1 VSAQP
6 VIAYYRVST
15 RQQARSGLGLLAQQ
29 DAVRRYVASN
39 RCKVLAELTEVE
51 SGRDSG
57 RPKLA
62 EALWFC
68 RVYDAKL
75 VIARLDRLA
84 RSTAMIAGLMKSGVD
99 FVAADMPLANR
110 FTIHILAAVAEY
122 EARLISERTKAA
134 FAAAKARGRKF
145 GNPDPS
151 THRFSGAARKAQVR
165 AIREKAKTLALDYL
179 PLLCELRD
187 RGETIHGIALQL
199 TAMGIETPR
208 RRMIWRDRMVTRVFD
223 YAGERK
229 PRPWASRRTKEVRLS
244 KYSDL
249 VAEVGLRL
257 SYPLRCA
264 KLGAK

>member
-1 VSAQP
+1 MSAKP
-6 VIAYYRVST
+6 IVAYYRVST
-15 RQQARSGLGLLAQQ
+15 RQQKRSGLGLLAQQ
-29 DAVRRYVASN
+29 DAVRRYVAAN

-51 SGRDSG
+51 SGRDTG

-68 RVYDAKL
+68 RVYEAKL

-84 RSTAMIAGLMKSGVD
+84 RSIAMIAGLMKSDVD

-134 FAAAKARGRKF
+134 MAAAKARGRKF
-145 GNPDPS
+145 GNPDPR
-151 THRFSGAARKAQVR
+151 THRFSAAARKAAVR
-165 AIREKAKTLALDYL
+165 AVREQAKARALDYI

-199 TAMGIETPR
+199 TAMSIETPR
-208 RRMIWRDRMVTRVFD
+208 RRMIWRDRMVARVFE

-229 PRPWASRRTKEVRLS
+229 PRPWASRRTREVRLS
-244 KYSDL
+244 NHLDVPTL
-249 VAEVGLRL
+249 LR
-257 SYPLRCA
+257 R
-264 KLGAK
+264 

>member
-1 VSAQP
+1 MNAKPIV
-6 VIAYYRVST
+6 AYFRVST

-29 DAVRRYVASN
+29 DAIRRYVAAN

-51 SGRDSG
+51 SGQDNG

-68 RVYDAKL
+68 RVYNAKL

-122 EARLISERTKAA
+122 EARQISHRTKAA

-145 GNPDPS
+145 GNPDPT
-151 THRFSGAARKAQVR
+151 THRFSDAARKAQVR
-165 AIREKAKTLALDYL
+165 AVREKAKTRALDYL

-199 TAMGIETPR
+199 TEMHIETPR
-208 RRMIWRDRMVTRVFD
+208 GCAVWRDRMVARLFE

-229 PRPWASRRTKEVRLS
+229 PRPWAVRRTKEVRRSVHL
-244 KYSDL
+244 DL
-249 VAEVGLRL
+249 PTLPAGQQN
-257 SYPLRCA
+257 A
-264 KLGAK
+264 AANK

>member
-1 VSAQP
+1 VRSQP
-6 VIAYYRVST
+6 VVAYYRVST
-15 RQQARSGLGLLAQQ
+15 RQQKRSGLGLLAQQ
-29 DAVRRYVASN
+29 DAVRRYVAAN

-75 VIARLDRLA
+75 VVARLDRLA
-84 RSTAMIAGLMKSGVD
+84 RSVALIAGLVESGVD
-99 FVAADMPLANR
+99 FVAVDMPLANR

-134 FAAAKARGRKF
+134 FATAKARGRKF
-145 GNPDPS
+145 GNPDPR
-151 THRFSGAARKAQVR
+151 THRFSDAARKAGIR
-165 AIREKAKTLALDYL
+165 AKREKAKARALDYL
-179 PLLCELRD
+179 PMLCELRD

-199 TAMGIETPR
+199 TAMGIETPHR
-208 RRMIWRDRMVTRVFD
+208 RTTWRDRMVAKIFE

-229 PRPWASRRTKEVRLS
+229 PRPWASRRTRE
-244 KYSDL
+244 
-249 VAEVGLRL
+249 LRL
-257 SYPLRCA
+257 SQYLDLPMLLPSAARA
-264 KLGAK
+264 